1 MENNVL
7 QRLAVVRRLG
17 VLKRHVCRA
26 VFGEP
31 CARLVDGSVEDKTA
45 TIHEE
50 HALRKLERP
59 LDALL
64 GENEGTPEGVQHL
77 EERLRAGR
85 VELRRRLVQQQQV
98 RMHRQSRGQA
108 NALELASRELRGPPR
123 GQRQRPY
130 GGERPFDPSSDLGS
144 RHAGVLEPERHLV
157 GHGGHDDLVFGI
169 LEHARDP
176 PGEVGRS
183 PPTRVEPADEH
194 RAFEPASVEMRHER
208 CKRTKEGRLARARR
222 AEECDPLAWID
233 PERHLGE

>member
-1 MENNVL
+1 MPLPLGPLRRDDLAASDLQLDPVEDGRPSESEANVVHMENNVL

-64 GENEGTPEGVQHL
+64 GEHEGTPEGVQHL

-85 VELRRRLVQQQQV
+85 VELRRRLVEQQQV

-144 RHAGVLEPERHLV
+144 APR
-157 GHGGHDDLVFGI
+157 
-169 LEHARDP
+169 
-176 PGEVGRS
+176 
-183 PPTRVEPADEH
+183 
-194 RAFEPASVEMRHER
+194 R
-208 CKRTKEGRLARARR
+208 CSRARTPPR
-222 AEECDPLAWID
+222 WTRWP
-233 PERHLGE
+233 